1 MNSFFDVC
9 DEVGIQMA
17 DTFSRILGFKRNL
30 HIGSV
35 PVTVIAPKSKSFSL
49 GKAALLKAELTI
61 LMQKAEDGDWGASE
75 ETEYIHLQAQLN
87 DCYITNATGATF
99 EGDKVW
105 VDGKHLDP
113 AWPPD
118 QQIWG
123 MMKLKAWR
131 DGIFEG
137 LPLMSGGVDRMN
149 YVDFLMLGLDP
160 NGAEALIQKGMT
172 IADLH
177 EKSLVMTSFDQVL
190 GPFGALR

>member
-87 DCYITNATGATF
+87 DCYMWNAVISVGIPLLTICAFHWYAPDQLKRGAIRYRPLSALVGGIFLFIFFVPLVPFMSSLLMTTSFSLLWQKYLNDLRDGKLVPPKTLSTEGITNGS
-99 EGDKVW
+99 
-105 VDGKHLDP
+105 
-113 AWPPD
+113 
-118 QQIWG
+118 
-123 MMKLKAWR
+123 R
-131 DGIFEG
+131 
-137 LPLMSGGVDRMN
+137 
-149 YVDFLMLGLDP
+149 
-160 NGAEALIQKGMT
+160 
-172 IADLH
+172 
-177 EKSLVMTSFDQVL
+177 
-190 GPFGALR
+190 